1 LLKLLDKLGEWLL
14 RLFRFLLF
22 TKKVRQHMSDP
33 GDGPAEKRAVAKRAI
48 GAYSE
53 GDAGRQDLIANAVSL
68 HRSRQEVLA
77 GLDDESRKKLS
88 EMAKTMLPIPDKK
101 PTPGKKS

>member
-22 TKKVRQHMSDP
+22 TKKVRQHMNDSSDN
-33 GDGPAEKRAVAKRAI
+33 PAETRAAAKRAI
-48 GAYSE
+48 GAYAE
-53 GDAGRQDLIANAVSL
+53 RDAGRQDLIANAVSL

-77 GLDDESRKKLS
+77 ELDDESRKKLS
-88 EMAKTMLPIPDKK
+88 EMAETMLPIPNKK
-101 PTPGKKS
+101 TPPRK